1 MKAFSMLK
9 KLCMPA
15 YVYFVI
21 SIILFVYAIVLNIS
35 ETTQYK
41 IGNMVFP
48 GVNTALIFVLKLVF
62 IVIIT
67 WVLNFVCSTGYPGIA
82 WLLVFLPYI
91 IAVGLGVYLGL
102 QDAKNNTKNNVKN
115 NAKPV
120 SVPVKN
126 A

>member
-21 SIILFVYAIVLNIS
+21 SIILFVYAIILNIS
-35 ETTQYK
+35 ETNQYK
-41 IGNMVFP
+41 LGTMVVT

-62 IVIIT
+62 ILIMT
-67 WVLNFVCSTGYPGIA
+67 WILNFICSAGYPGIA
-82 WLLVFLPYI
+82 WLLFLLPYI
-91 IAVGLGVYLGL
+91 IAIGLGLYLGL
-102 QDAKNNTKNNVKN
+102 QDAKKDTKN

-120 SVPVKN
+120 SVPALVKN